1 MWANTSK
8 VFTAIT
14 RPYGGGGGG
23 GGGGARY
30 EVEWPRTGI

>member
-1 MWANTSK
+1 MANTSK

-23 GGGGARY
+23 GGARY
-30 EVEWPRTGI
+30 EVE